1 MAFNPPRNCIQ
12 CLSNCIHPLLQV
24 PNWFSIRSFDHIRRI
39 SPLPFPCIS
48 SIALLVSCVLWVSTN
63 LFRKTCALFRK
74 MSQEREQVLTRT
86 SVFLFHPSNKCPLH
100 IKSLSGVPEEPGVPC
115 PRITG
120 CTLHTARLPESWV
133 GDTSPCCPR
142 AYTRKVGKKPTTYSF
157 NPSPHSIPTLE
168 SVRLWKGLPTGLW
181 GALWRW
187 RGWKE
192 MLQQW
197 ILDQD
202 IAMLRLLRWTVVKI
216 LAHSNPCQARGRIQ
230 SWQQLSTSTLLQ
242 YP

>member
-63 LFRKTCALFRK
+63 LFRKTCALVRK

-157 NPSPHSIPTLE
+157 NQSSLNSHSWKCQPLKRAANRIVGRTLE
-168 SVRLWKGLPTGLW
+168 TERMERDVTAMDIGSGYRDVE
-181 GALWRW
+181 AL
-187 RGWKE
+187 
-192 MLQQW
+192 
-197 ILDQD
+197 
-202 IAMLRLLRWTVVKI
+202 
-216 LAHSNPCQARGRIQ
+216 
-230 SWQQLSTSTLLQ
+230 TLNCC
-242 YP
+242 